1 MGMNKREPLISI
13 LIPCYNNQKFI
24 YELLDTVFRQTYHNF
39 EVIIADDGSE
49 DFNVRPILGWLM
61 RYKPEWAGRVMI
73 YQNEKN
79 LGTVANME
87 GLHRASKGEYLF
99 NIAADDVL
107 YNENVLQ
114 AFVDKVNE
122 LEFKGKKPDVI
133 MAQLEMWDHQIKNKL
148 SDFVKPD
155 VIELIN
161 KGDSRALFARS
172 SQYPIFPAQ
181 YLYHR
186 SVSEKIGKLSEKY
199 RLVEDWPAAL
209 RMTRLGI
216 NIFYMDTIPSSKH
229 RDGGISHGNSIQ
241 SKKAYI
247 QYYTELIATYHNE
260 VKPYQNLLSDAEKKY
275 ARSLSNDRTKAL
287 FMNHIPALRKQEE
300 EEAKA
305 ALMDEIKQMP
315 AKKMKNE
322 QKAAQAAPAQP
333 APAAPAQPITLIQAP
348 KTIQPDKPVPPPL
361 PELPQSRWQMIKEKL
376 KKTVEKKY
384 LLPAM
389 ACALL
394 LVVCAGLLLLGN
406 STVNL
411 VLYVLLI
418 AAALVFLGIAGC
430 GVALRVL
437 RFIRI
442 LKVK

>member
-1 MGMNKREPLISI
+1 
-13 LIPCYNNQKFI
+13 
-24 YELLDTVFRQTYHNF
+24 
-39 EVIIADDGSE
+39 
-49 DFNVRPILGWLM
+49 
-61 RYKPEWAGRVMI
+61 
-73 YQNEKN
+73 
-79 LGTVANME
+79 
-87 GLHRASKGEYLF
+87 
-99 NIAADDVL
+99 
-107 YNENVLQ
+107 
-114 AFVDKVNE
+114 
-122 LEFKGKKPDVI
+122 
-133 MAQLEMWDHQIKNKL
+133 
-148 SDFVKPD
+148 
-155 VIELIN
+155 
-161 KGDSRALFARS
+161 
-172 SQYPIFPAQ
+172 
-181 YLYHR
+181 
-186 SVSEKIGKLSEKY
+186 
-199 RLVEDWPAAL
+199 
-209 RMTRLGI
+209 MTRLGI